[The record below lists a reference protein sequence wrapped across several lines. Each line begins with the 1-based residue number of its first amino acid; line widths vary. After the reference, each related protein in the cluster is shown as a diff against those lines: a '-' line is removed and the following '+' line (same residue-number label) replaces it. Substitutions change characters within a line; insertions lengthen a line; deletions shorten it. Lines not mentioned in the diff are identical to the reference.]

1 MRMEI
6 ENHSREFI
14 KEKDRIIA
22 QILESWGMT
31 AESHAK
37 SNITAASRVDTG
49 LLRNSITYALS
60 GKEAKI
66 SAYKGDNES
75 KYGGKGKGI
84 PEGKYDGTAPSSK
97 DEAVYVGT
105 NVEYAA

>member
-1 MRMEI
+1 MRMDI
-6 ENHSREFI
+6 EDNSRKFI

-66 SAYKGDNES
+66 AAYRGDNES
-75 KYGGKGKGI
+75 QYGGKEGI
-84 PEGKYDGTAPSSK
+84 PEGRYEGTAPTGD